1 MKKVYKIYS
10 FFLLTFLLVGC
21 YGRIPAKMFNKPN
34 KFGLD
39 VMIPTH
45 WDGQYP
51 VRYWETTIEDGDIF
65 MDFNGIVWKVE
76 KHPDKP
82 NTLILRTDITE

>member
-1 MKKVYKIYS
+1 
-10 FFLLTFLLVGC
+10 
-21 YGRIPAKMFNKPN
+21 
-34 KFGLD
+34 

-65 MDFNGIVWKVE
+65 MDFNGIVWKVV